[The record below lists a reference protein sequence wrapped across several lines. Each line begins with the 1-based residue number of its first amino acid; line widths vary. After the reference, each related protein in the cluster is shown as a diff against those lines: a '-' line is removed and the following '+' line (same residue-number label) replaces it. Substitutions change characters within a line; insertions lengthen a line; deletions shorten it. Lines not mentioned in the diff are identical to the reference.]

1 MVDEPS
7 EQELKILH
15 VDMDAFYASVEE
27 RDRND
32 LGGKPLVVGG
42 SAASRGVVAAANYRA
57 REYGVHS
64 AMPTA
69 TALRICPEAV
79 VLPPRIKVY
88 AEVSR
93 QIQAILHRF
102 TPLVEPLSLDEAF
115 LDVGG
120 TVSLFGSAAS
130 IGWKIKQAIRDELQL
145 VASVGVAG
153 NKYLAK
159 LASDLDKPDGFLTV
173 PSNGVQEF
181 LDPLPVE
188 RIWGVG
194 RATGSI
200 FQDLGVQTIGQLR
213 ALTRLTL
220 DRRLGRSGEQIWN
233 LARGIDFRRVIPDS
247 EAKSIS
253 HETTFSRDVDDPE
266 VLRSWLVS
274 LVEQVGRRLRK
285 QKLRGRTVHL
295 KIRYDDFDTI
305 TRSQSLS
312 EATDITETL
321 WRVAANLLKTRL
333 PDRKLCVRL
342 IGMGVSRFERSGMR
356 QQQMFGEE
364 KAVNEALDAV
374 TDQIA
379 DRFGGDAIHRANV
392 SGRRSADDRH
402 SGSDPS

>member
-7 EQELKILH
+7 EQELTILH

-32 LGGKPLVVGG
+32 LGGKPLIVGG

-69 TALRICPEAV
+69 TALRLCPEAV
-79 VLPPRIKVY
+79 VLPPRIEVY
-88 AEVSR
+88 SEVSR
-93 QIQAILHRF
+93 QIRAILHRF

-120 TVSLFGSAAS
+120 TVSLFGSAAG

-145 VASVGVAG
+145 VASVGVAA

-159 LASDLDKPDGFLTV
+159 LASDLEKPDGFLTV
-173 PSNGVQEF
+173 PTSGVQEF

-194 RATGSI
+194 RATGKI
-200 FQDLGVQTIGQLR
+200 FQALGVQTIGQLR
-213 ALTRLTL
+213 AVSRLTL

-233 LARGIDFRRVIPDS
+233 LARGIDPRRVTPDS
-247 EAKSIS
+247 GAKSIS
-253 HETTFSRDVDDPE
+253 HETTFSRDVEDPE
-266 VLRSWLVS
+266 VLRAWLLS
-274 LVEQVGRRLRK
+274 LVEQVGRRLRR

-295 KIRYDDFDTI
+295 KLRYDDFDTI

-312 EATDITETL
+312 EATNSTEAL
-321 WRVAANLLKTRL
+321 WRVAASLLETRL
-333 PDRKLCVRL
+333 PQRKLCLRL
-342 IGMGVSRFERSGMR
+342 IGVGVSRFERSDKR
-356 QQQMFGEE
+356 QQQMFEDDT
-364 KAVNEALDAV
+364 VVSEALDAV
-374 TDQIA
+374 TDRIA
-379 DRFGGDAIHRANV
+379 DRFGGGAIHRASG
-392 SGRRSADDRH
+392 SGRRSADDQH
-402 SGSDPS
+402 SGSDPA